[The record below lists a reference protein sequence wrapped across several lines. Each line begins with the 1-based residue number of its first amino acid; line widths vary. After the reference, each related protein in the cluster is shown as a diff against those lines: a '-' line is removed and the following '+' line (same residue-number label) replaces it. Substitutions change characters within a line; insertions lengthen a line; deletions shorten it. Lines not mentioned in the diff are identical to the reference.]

1 MSAALMNVRRAQHV
15 SDWTSRAHRPDF
27 CGNHQ
32 PAQGV
37 SFEPLSMM
45 PWPPIGAYHS
55 TAARPSADERQGAYF
70 IELLSQHL
78 RRIDSRIGKC
88 RTAMADAQAAGD
100 AENFRGFRRL
110 LKIEQQER
118 STVED
123 LLENLN
129 RRFHPPAAGRRD

>member
-1 MSAALMNVRRAQHV
+1 MSAALMNVQRAQHI
-15 SDWTSRAHRPDF
+15 TAHRRDF
-27 CGNHQ
+27 SGNHQ
-32 PAQGV
+32 PVHGV
-37 SFEPLSMM
+37 SFEPLSMT
-45 PWPPIGAYHS
+45 PWPPIKAYHS

-78 RRIDSRIGKC
+78 RRIDSRISKC

-110 LKIEQQER
+110 RNIEQQER
-118 STVED
+118 RTVAD

-129 RRFHPPAAGRRD
+129 RRFHPLAAGRGD

>member
-1 MSAALMNVRRAQHV
+1 MSGALMKVQRVQHL
-15 SDWTSRAHRPDF
+15 SDWTIPAHRPDF
-27 CGNHQ
+27 SGNRQ

-45 PWPPIGAYHS
+45 PWPHIGAYHS

-129 RRFHPPAAGRRD
+129 RRFHPPAGARGD